1 MAEALLKRI
10 SNKSTCNIES
20 AGIEPGELNQL
31 VVKSMKRIGIDISK
45 NETKSV
51 SSMLKKKTKF
61 DLIIFVC
68 SESQGQ
74 SCPTIPY
81 EVDKIYWDIKDPST
95 LVGTDKEKDK
105 EVDNI
110 RDEIEKKV
118 IELIHNKL

>member
-10 SNKSTCNIES
+10 SDKSTCSIES

-31 VVKSMKRIGIDISK
+31 VVKSMKKIGIDISK

-51 SSMLKKKTKF
+51 SSMLKKKKKF

-81 EVDKIYWDIKDPST
+81 EADKIYWDIKDPST

-118 IELIHNKL
+118 IELIHNKI